1 MSFLSMLHCCIKSI
15 FSTDEA
21 NRKLHRENYF
31 SKQFLKDTLQDVGF
45 QSVEVLA
52 PTKEGTISL
61 KAKLFDER
69 GNSFKISVY
78 HLGNVLNFSARP
90 NDTDETQVP
99 KNTNYIFVTDVYLPK
114 YIERNVAEGLVF
126 GNKTQTN
133 LLRDCKRKVNSFFN
147 ELENEFE
154 RRGKRFAK

>member
-1 MSFLSMLHCCIKSI
+1 MPNIPILSRFKST
-15 FSTDEA
+15 FGVNER

-114 YIERNVAEGLVF
+114 YIESNVAEGLVF

-154 RRGKRFAK
+154 RRR

>member
-1 MSFLSMLHCCIKSI
+1 MPNIPILSRFKST
-15 FSTDEA
+15 FGVNER

-69 GNSFKISVY
+69 GNSFKISVH
-78 HLGNVLNFSARP
+78 HLGNVLKLSARP
-90 NDTDETQVP
+90 VNINGGVP
-99 KNTNYIFVTDVYLPK
+99 RNANRISITNTYNPK
-114 YIERNVAEGLVF
+114 YITSHKEDCLIF
-126 GNKTQTN
+126 GNKTSTN
-133 LLRDCKRKVNSFFN
+133 LLRKCKSSANSVFE
-147 ELENEFE
+147 ELEDEFK
-154 RRGKRFAK
+154 RRNKFI